1 MWKQDGWQLR
11 IRGEKRGLSRAGYF
25 FLWLNNLQI
34 VQNWFASLSLS
45 LAAAATLMPR
55 IQQQRQEKCS
65 MNFFVPALGLVV
77 SFFIFFCHIR
87 ECVFFVR
94 FPGKH
99 QTDEPWSHSKPETW
113 WNCIFFLITIAI
125 LAIYQ
130 FCCLF
135 ILFLLII
142 KHMALGVDKRSQQR
156 PPNLWEDLCSPLVL
170 HLIATKY
177 YWKQWKLIRQRYGFS
192 CNRSVGNRLHSSV
205 WFLIHLPLVFFLI
218 FYLFLFANR
227 ALGTKK
233 KKTQIAQ
240 LQKPKPHMVVVSHVA
255 EEFLNFWSLKCKS
268 CRVAETKTGKG
279 TREATILYTFSKELP
294 RVWRLSSLGTSV
306 LAPSALGGSIK
317 LHN

>member
-1 MWKQDGWQLR
+1 MLN
-11 IRGEKRGLSRAGYF
+11 EFFCSSSRVSSLFLYF
-25 FLWLNNLQI
+25 FLSYTRMCI
-34 VQNWFASLSLS
+34 FRPF
-45 LAAAATLMPR
+45 PR
-55 IQQQRQEKCS
+55 
-65 MNFFVPALGLVV
+65 
-77 SFFIFFCHIR
+77 
-87 ECVFFVR
+87 
-94 FPGKH
+94 
-99 QTDEPWSHSKPETW
+99 QTPNRWAMEPLETR
-113 WNCIFFLITIAI
+113 NVMKLHFFLITIAI

-233 KKTQIAQ
+233 KK
-240 LQKPKPHMVVVSHVA
+240 L
-255 EEFLNFWSLKCKS
+255 
-268 CRVAETKTGKG
+268 R
-279 TREATILYTFSKELP
+279 
-294 RVWRLSSLGTSV
+294 
-306 LAPSALGGSIK
+306 
-317 LHN
+317 